1 MDASERR
8 QREAVVAEARSWLGT
23 PYHHAARLKGV
34 GCDCLTL
41 IAEVFART
49 RLVPP
54 VELPHYPPDW
64 YLHHGVE
71 RYVEGVL
78 RHAAEVPG
86 PPRPGDLV
94 LWRFGRAFSH
104 GGIAVAWPLV
114 VHAYVGHR
122 VRLEDASKAAWLTHV
137 GEGGAERGRERPR
150 RYFSPWPR
158 EA

>member
-1 MDASERR
+1 MDRSLECA
-8 QREAVVAEARSWLGT
+8 QRAAVVAEARSWLGT

-41 IAEVFART
+41 IAEVFARAGI
-49 RLVPP
+49 VPP

-64 YLHHGVE
+64 HLHRGAE

-78 RHAAEVPG
+78 RHAAEVKG
-86 PPRPGDLV
+86 PPLPGDVV

-104 GGIAVAWPLV
+104 GAIAIDWPLV
-114 VHAYVGHR
+114 IHAYVGQR
-122 VRLEDASKAAWLTHV
+122 VQIEDASKAAWLARV
-137 GEGGAERGRERPR
+137 GEGAGRGRERPR
-150 RYFSPWPR
+150 RCFSPWRR